1 MSGLA
6 VIDTLPPTPVP
17 VAVMSPSII
26 PAPRPAMLSSLTNL
40 QNFLLGLPSDV
51 FLQTPLPTEHLLH
64 GGMYARTVRRDFDSV
79 TIGSLIN
86 KATILI
92 VHGSCS
98 ILIGDRR
105 VDLEG
110 YNVLAGLPGRKSMS
124 VAHGPVEMT
133 MICPT
138 SAKTVEEAE
147 NEICAEAD
155 QLVSRRDN
163 NQNAISI
170 VSQ

>member
-1 MSGLA
+1 MSTLA
-6 VIDTLPPTPVP
+6 IASPTT
-17 VAVMSPSII
+17 I
-26 PAPRPAMLSSLTNL
+26 PAPSAHTLDQLTR
-40 QNFLLGLPSDV
+40 
-51 FLQTPLPTEHLLH
+51 LQTLMADLPEVPLPTEHLLH

-92 VHGSCS
+92 VNGPCS
-98 ILIGDRR
+98 MLIGDKR

-124 VAHGPVEMT
+124 VTRGPVEMT

-138 SAKTVEEAE
+138 SAVSVEEAE
-147 NEICAEAD
+147 NEIFAEAD
-155 QLVSRRDN
+155 MLVSRREMKG
-163 NQNAISI
+163 AA
-170 VSQ
+170 